1 MKNKI
6 WDCRD
11 VKMPLVV
18 KDSSWHFIHDF
29 SIFNSCTGVFVFADS
44 AHYIKFVGH
53 TDENCILEAIA
64 EAIEKKRDSGTTLV
78 KVLYT
83 QVDKDAKLI
92 ADVLMEKYQPQN
104 NTKKESE
111 EKIITGTNNPF

>member
-1 MKNKI
+1 VI
-6 WDCRD
+6 
-11 VKMPLVV
+11 PAPHL
-18 KDSSWHFIHDF
+18 F
-29 SIFNSCTGVFVFADS
+29 
-44 AHYIKFVGH
+44 
-53 TDENCILEAIA
+53 
-64 EAIEKKRDSGTTLV
+64 

-111 EKIITGTNNPF
+111 EK